1 MKLLLDESIPRKL
14 ASCFPSEIE
23 VRTVPQM
30 DWAGT
35 KNGKLLALAA
45 EAGFEALVTA
55 DRGIEY
61 QHNPKSLPLSVVIL
75 QSYRTRFQD
84 LEPLVPLAIRALKE
98 RSTVGV
104 FSVAL

>member
-14 ASCFPSEIE
+14 TSYFPSKIE
-23 VRTVPQM
+23 VLTVPQM

-45 EAGFEALVTA
+45 EAGFTALITA

-61 QHNPKSLPLSVVIL
+61 QHNPDTLPIFVVVL
-75 QSYRTRFQD
+75 RGYRTRLED
-84 LEPLVPLAIRALKE
+84 LRPLVPLAISALE
-98 RSTVGV
+98 QASETGV
-104 FSVAL
+104 IQIAL